1 MGVAPEGMTPFH
13 FVSHSEVETIF
24 MGTHIGAVLY
34 PGLAVLLEG
43 ELGTGKTTLVRG
55 IAESLGIS
63 GVRSPSFTII
73 NEYEGRERVAHVDL
87 FRLSSDEVEMLG
99 LEEYLDGGYIL
110 LVEWPVPAL
119 KERLSEYWSVTIEF
133 LPQEG
138 ECARRIS
145 IYACGERAC
154 EALRNACER
163 LCKVTK
169 RQWR

>member
-1 MGVAPEGMTPFH
+1 MEIAPEGMTTFH
-13 FVSHSEVETIF
+13 FVSRSEDETIF
-24 MGTHIGAVLY
+24 MGTHIGAALY

-87 FRLSSDEVEMLG
+87 FRLSADEVEMLG
-99 LEEYLDGGYIL
+99 LEEYLDRGYIL
-110 LVEWPVPAL
+110 LIEWPVPVL
-119 KERLSEYWSVTIEF
+119 KERLLEYWSVTIEF

-138 ECARRIS
+138 ECAREIS

-154 EALRNACER
+154 EALKDTCEC
-163 LCKVTK
+163 LYEAMK
-169 RQWR
+169 R